1 MHHRFFTATAG
12 LLLGITLIGFSP
24 SFFLKFVFEH
34 PGGIVEQ
41 AELLRRDGGGS
52 GVRVPGLPV
61 HVVAHGVL
69 AAAWMSLFFAQ
80 TLLIASGRRKLHRT
94 LGIGGLFLATGVFV
108 TGVYTLFLAIPRL
121 IALGDP
127 PDPALII
134 GEQLPAFSGDL
145 GSLMIFLLAVGGAA
159 HYRHRPETHRQLMLL
174 ASMNLIPQANAR
186 VWTNLGLD
194 NALEF
199 WTPLTETTLILL
211 IIGGAWATARRA
223 PRVLIGGLVATLLLY
238 SVMLG
243 LGTTDAAQTRAL
255 GWMT

>member
-1 MHHRFFTATAG
+1 
-12 LLLGITLIGFSP
+12 
-24 SFFLKFVFEH
+24 
-34 PGGIVEQ
+34 
-41 AELLRRDGGGS
+41 
-52 GVRVPGLPV
+52 
-61 HVVAHGVL
+61 
-69 AAAWMSLFFAQ
+69 MSLFFAQ

-94 LGIGGLFLATGVFV
+94 LGIGGLFLATGVFT

-134 GEQLPAFSGDL
+134 GEQLPPFSGDL

-211 IIGGAWATARRA
+211 I
-223 PRVLIGGLVATLLLY
+223 P
-238 SVMLG
+238 
-243 LGTTDAAQTRAL
+243 AQTRDAPTTSEAPGPQRGAPHACSSG
-255 GWMT
+255 GWSLRSCSTASCWVSARLTPRRPGRSAG

>member
-94 LGIGGLFLATGVFV
+94 LGIGGLWV
-108 TGVYTLFLAIPRL
+108 
-121 IALGDP
+121 
-127 PDPALII
+127 
-134 GEQLPAFSGDL
+134 SN
-145 GSLMIFLLAVGGAA
+145 S
-159 HYRHRPETHRQLMLL
+159 
-174 ASMNLIPQANAR
+174 
-186 VWTNLGLD
+186 
-194 NALEF
+194 EF
-199 WTPLTETTLILL
+199 
-211 IIGGAWATARRA
+211 GR
-223 PRVLIGGLVATLLLY
+223 
-238 SVMLG
+238 
-243 LGTTDAAQTRAL
+243 
-255 GWMT
+255 